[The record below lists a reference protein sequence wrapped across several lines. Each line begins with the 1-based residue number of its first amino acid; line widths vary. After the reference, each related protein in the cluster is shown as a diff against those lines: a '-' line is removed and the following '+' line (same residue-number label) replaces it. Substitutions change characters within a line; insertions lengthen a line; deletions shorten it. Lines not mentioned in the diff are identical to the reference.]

1 MIRTQLR
8 QTFPLQTLS
17 TSTYRWIQRGD
28 WGSEHH
34 SDAFVSQPSN
44 YNGLFSDFWTIK
56 NPKNKSQPPQICG
69 IWLLQ
74 SAAYAADDA
83 EPIEPLMAQLWTSK
97 RPTAP
102 YFLRLSCGGKA
113 NEKHREAINFL
124 VAALLAG
131 ADIDNL
137 LIFSG
142 SKALELAEMI
152 NKPYESHQSLTF
164 INSTFWHTVEDD
176 EISQYYQSIS
186 VTPLDWWE
194 NPDNQK
200 LKTNLKYLE
209 IRKEQALKKSPSQ
222 RRRGIGRVFELL
234 LTKRKKKK

>member
-8 QTFPLQTLS
+8 PTFPLQTLS
-17 TSTYRWIQRGD
+17 TSTYRWIHRSD
-28 WGSEHH
+28 WSTEHYP
-34 SDAFVSQPSN
+34 DAFASQPSD
-44 YNGLFSDFWTIK
+44 YNGLFSDFWTTK
-56 NPKNKSQPPQICG
+56 NSKNKSQPPQVCG

-74 SAAYAADDA
+74 SAAYADDDA
-83 EPIEPLMAQLWTSK
+83 EQIEPLLAQLWMAQ

-102 YFLRLSCGGKA
+102 YYLRFSCGSRVT
-113 NEKHREAINFL
+113 EKHREAINFL

-142 SKALELAEMI
+142 SKSLELEKII

-164 INSTFWHTVEDD
+164 INSTFWHMAEDFK
-176 EISQYYQSIS
+176 ISEYFQTIS
-186 VTPLDWWE
+186 VTPFDWWE

-200 LKTNLKYLE
+200 LRTSLKYLE
-209 IRKEQALKKSPSQ
+209 IRKQQSRKKAPMQ
-222 RRRGIGRVFELL
+222 HRRGLSRVFELL
-234 LTKRKKKK
+234 LTKKKKK